1 MPAAEATISSCGIC
15 SMIDRLR
22 AGAFPDFVAELPRS
36 WVILGDAQYYRG
48 YCLLL
53 AKRHATELHL
63 MPRGEA
69 HELVDELLAVAS
81 TISTVTRPIKL
92 NYECLGNQEPHV
104 HWHVFPRYAVD
115 DLRLQSVWTRT
126 ESERKVTLEDIERR
140 ELIAALRVE
149 LARHLPAARWQN
161 PT

>member
-1 MPAAEATISSCGIC
+1 
-15 SMIDRLR
+15 MIDRLQ
-22 AGAFPDFVAELPRS
+22 AGAFPDFVAELPQS
-36 WVILGDAQYYRG
+36 WVILGDAQFYRG
-48 YCLLL
+48 YSLLL

-69 HELVDELLAVAS
+69 HELLDELLAVGRAI
-81 TISTVTRPIKL
+81 TAVTNPVKL

-115 DLRLQSVWTRT
+115 DLRLQPVWMRT
-126 ESERKVTLEDIERR
+126 EAERKVILEDMARR
-140 ELIAALRVE
+140 ELIAALRAE
-149 LARHLPAARWQN
+149 LARHLPAARWQD